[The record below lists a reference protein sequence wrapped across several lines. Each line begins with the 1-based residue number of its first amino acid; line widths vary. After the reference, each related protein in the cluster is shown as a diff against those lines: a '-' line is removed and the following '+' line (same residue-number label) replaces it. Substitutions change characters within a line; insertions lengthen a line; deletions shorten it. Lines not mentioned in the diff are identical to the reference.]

1 MERKHLRTAELRA
14 FGLDNLTWTGRP
26 EPKPGPGEVLVR
38 MRAWSLNYRDL
49 LVIKGHYNPKQKLP
63 LVPLSDGAGEVIE
76 TGPGATRVKVGDR
89 VAAAFMPSW
98 IDGEVDD
105 LKSRSAMGAAAEGV
119 ASEYRVFSEQG
130 LVAIPDYLSFEE
142 AASLPCA
149 GVTAWN
155 ALFETGS
162 AKPGET
168 VLTLGTGGVSMFA
181 LQFARMGGARVIL
194 TSSSDDKIARARELG
209 AGEAVNYAST
219 PDWEKRV
226 RELTGGRGVDHVI
239 EVGGAGTLGRSMRA
253 VRTGGTISL
262 IGVLAEGPGT
272 NVTPVLMRHLR
283 VQGIFVGSRVMFE
296 NMLKAMAA
304 RQLRPVV
311 DRVFAF
317 NELHDAL
324 RYRES
329 ARHFGKVCLASP

>member
-1 MERKHLRTAELRA
+1 LRVAELRA
-14 FGLDNLTWTGRP
+14 FGLDNLTWTDRP
-26 EPKPGPGEVLVR
+26 APQPGPGEVLVR

-49 LVIKGHYNPKQKLP
+49 LVIRGQYNPKQKMP
-63 LVPLSDGAGEVIE
+63 LVPLSDGAGEVVE
-76 TGPGATRVKVGDR
+76 LGSGVTRVKVGDR
-89 VAAAFMPSW
+89 VAGAFMPSW
-98 IDGEVDD
+98 VDGEIDD
-105 LKSRSAMGAAAEGV
+105 SKWRSAMGAAEEGV
-119 ASEYRVFSEQG
+119 ASEYRVFSDHG
-130 LVAIPDYLSFEE
+130 LVIVPEYLSYEE

-162 AKPGET
+162 LKPGET
-168 VLTLGTGGVSMFA
+168 VLALGTGGVSMFS
-181 LQFARMGGARVIL
+181 LQFARLGGARVLI
-194 TSSSDDKIARARELG
+194 TSSSDEKIARARALG
-209 AGEAVNYAST
+209 AHEAVNYTST

-226 RELTGGRGVDHVI
+226 RELTGGGGVDHVI

-296 NMLKAMAA
+296 NMLKAMTV

-317 NELHDAL
+317 DELHEAL
-324 RYRES
+324 RYMES
-329 ARHFGKVCLASP
+329 ARHFGKVCLTSP